1 MSRGVPKKVQM
12 SLEKALDSALSA
24 VEMYNKPAVKFKS
37 GGYIVLMCI
46 AWTSLFHAIFI
57 RKNIKPIYK
66 EKDRNRY
73 KKVDG
78 ELQYWELK
86 TCVSKYFG
94 TETNNPIRKNLEFFI
109 PLRNKLEHKFMPE
122 LDPNIFAE
130 CQSLLMNFDKIV
142 EKEFGSK
149 YCLRES
155 LSFALQL
162 FPSSRTLAMA
172 VKGSPEHRKIADWIA
187 SYRSSIS
194 TEILNSGDYSFK
206 AFLIQVANHNS
217 KEALPIQFYAYDK
230 LSDEEKRNVN
240 RIAALVKE
248 KVVLQN
254 VTNAD
259 LLNPSQVVELVQK
272 ALGNPKKQ
280 VGKKVVDK
288 FNADTHTRC
297 WKKYGIR
304 PKKGDA
310 NPEKTN
316 GKYCIY
322 DSRNENYGYTKDWVD
337 FLVEKMK
344 DDNEYNSLY
353 KK

>member
-162 FPSSRTLAMA
+162 FP
-172 VKGSPEHRKIADWIA
+172 
-187 SYRSSIS
+187 
-194 TEILNSGDYSFK
+194 
-206 AFLIQVANHNS
+206 
-217 KEALPIQFYAYDK
+217 
-230 LSDEEKRNVN
+230 
-240 RIAALVKE
+240 
-248 KVVLQN
+248 
-254 VTNAD
+254 
-259 LLNPSQVVELVQK
+259 
-272 ALGNPKKQ
+272 
-280 VGKKVVDK
+280 
-288 FNADTHTRC
+288 
-297 WKKYGIR
+297 
-304 PKKGDA
+304 
-310 NPEKTN
+310 
-316 GKYCIY
+316 
-322 DSRNENYGYTKDWVD
+322 
-337 FLVEKMK
+337 
-344 DDNEYNSLY
+344 
-353 KK
+353 

>member
-1 MSRGVPKKVQM
+1 MSRGVPKKVRM

-172 VKGSPEHRKIADWIA
+172 VKESPEHRKIVDWIA

-230 LSDEEKRNVN
+230 LSDEEKKNVN
-240 RIAALVKE
+240 RVAALVKE
-248 KVVLQN
+248 KVVLHN

-272 ALGNPKKQ
+272 ALGNPKKR
-280 VGKKVVDK
+280 VGKKDVDK
-288 FNADTHTRC
+288 FNTDTHTRC

-310 NPEKTN
+310 NPEKN
-316 GKYCIY
+316 RWEI
-322 DSRNENYGYTKDWVD
+322 
-337 FLVEKMK
+337 
-344 DDNEYNSLY
+344 LY
-353 KK
+353 I

>member
-149 YCLRES
+149 YCLREP

-172 VKGSPEHRKIADWIA
+172 VKESHEHRKIADWIA

-272 ALGNPKKQ
+272 ALLRSKWAK
-280 VGKKVVDK
+280 
-288 FNADTHTRC
+288 R
-297 WKKYGIR
+297 
-304 PKKGDA
+304 
-310 NPEKTN
+310 
-316 GKYCIY
+316 
-322 DSRNENYGYTKDWVD
+322 
-337 FLVEKMK
+337 
-344 DDNEYNSLY
+344 
-353 KK
+353 

>member
-1 MSRGVPKKVQM
+1 MSRGVPKKVRM
-12 SLEKALDSALSA
+12 CLEKALDSALSA

-57 RKNIKPIYK
+57 RKNLKPIY
-66 EKDRNRY
+66 KDRNRY

-94 TETNNPIRKNLEFFI
+94 AKTNNPIRKNLEFFI

-172 VKGSPEHRKIADWIA
+172 VKESPEHRKVADWIA

-206 AFLIQVANHNS
+206 AYLIQVANHNS

-230 LSDEEKRNVN
+230 LSDEEKKNVN
-240 RIAALVKE
+240 RIAALVKT
-248 KVVLQN
+248 KIVLQN

-280 VGKKVVDK
+280 IGNKKVDK

-297 WKKYGIR
+297 WKKYRIR
-304 PKKGDA
+304 PKRGDA
-310 NPEKTN
+310 NPEKTD
-316 GKYCIY
+316 GRYCIY
-322 DSRNENYGYTKDWVD
+322 DSRNKNYGYTKDWVD
-337 FLVEKMK
+337 FLVGKMK

>member
-1 MSRGVPKKVQM
+1 
-12 SLEKALDSALSA
+12 
-24 VEMYNKPAVKFKS
+24 
-37 GGYIVLMCI
+37 
-46 AWTSLFHAIFI
+46 
-57 RKNIKPIYK
+57 
-66 EKDRNRY
+66 
-73 KKVDG
+73 
-78 ELQYWELK
+78 
-86 TCVSKYFG
+86 
-94 TETNNPIRKNLEFFI
+94 
-109 PLRNKLEHKFMPE
+109 
-122 LDPNIFAE
+122 
-130 CQSLLMNFDKIV
+130 
-142 EKEFGSK
+142 
-149 YCLRES
+149 
-155 LSFALQL
+155 
-162 FPSSRTLAMA
+162 MA
-172 VKGSPEHRKIADWIA
+172 VKESPEHRKIVDWIA

-230 LSDEEKRNVN
+230 LSDEEKKNVN
-240 RIAALVKE
+240 RVAALVKE
-248 KVVLQN
+248 KVVLHN

-272 ALGNPKKQ
+272 ALGNPKKR
-280 VGKKVVDK
+280 VGKKDVDK
-288 FNADTHTRC
+288 FNTDTHTRC

-310 NPEKTN
+310 NPEKTD

>member
-1 MSRGVPKKVQM
+1 MSRGMPKKVRM

-46 AWTSLFHAIFI
+46 AWTSLFHAIFF
-57 RKNIKPIYK
+57 KNKINPFYK

-78 ELQYWELK
+78 ELRYWELK
-86 TCVSKYFG
+86 TCVSEYFA
-94 TETNNPIRKNLEFFI
+94 TNVNNPIRKNLEFFI

-130 CQSLLMNFDKIV
+130 CQSLLMNFDKII

-162 FPSSRTLAMA
+162 FPSSHTLAMA
-172 VKGSPEHRKIADWIA
+172 VKESTEHRKIVDWIT
-187 SYRSSIS
+187 SYRTSIS

-217 KEALPIQFYAYDK
+217 KEALPIQFFAYDK
-230 LSDEEKRNVN
+230 LSDDEKKQVN
-240 RIAALVKE
+240 RIAALVKTNF
-248 KVVLQN
+248 VVQN

-259 LLNPSQVVELVQK
+259 LLNPSQVVERVQS

-280 VGKKVVDK
+280 VGDKEVDK
-288 FNADTHTRC
+288 FNADTHIRC

-310 NPEKTN
+310 NPEKTEQ
-316 GKYCIY
+316 KYCIY
-322 DSRNENYGYTKDWVD
+322 DLRNKNYGYTNDWVD

-344 DDNEYNSLY
+344 DDDEYNSLY